1 MHIWLLLT
9 ASGAEVL
16 APSSLRAAT
25 DAAAAWTWWAIAVCG
40 YGASFAL
47 FFAAL
52 RHGAPLAESY
62 AVWAGLGVAAT
73 AVVGWLVFSER
84 MPFAVVAGIG
94 LVVSGVLLIELCGR
108 GGHS

>member
-9 ASGAEVL
+9 AIGAEVL
-16 APSSLRAAT
+16 ATSSLRAAT

-108 GGHS
+108 EGHS

>member
-1 MHIWLLLT
+1 MIPDVRYSHLHAHLFLADRHRRRGAGDELT
-9 ASGAEVL
+9 ARCDG
-16 APSSLRAAT
+16 RR
-25 DAAAAWTWWAIAVCG
+25 G

-84 MPFAVVAGIG
+84 MSFAVITGIG

>member
-1 MHIWLLLT
+1 M
-9 ASGAEVL
+9 
-16 APSSLRAAT
+16 
-25 DAAAAWTWWAIAVCG
+25 
-40 YGASFAL
+40 
-47 FFAAL
+47 
-52 RHGAPLAESY
+52 
-62 AVWAGLGVAAT
+62 WAGLGVAAT